1 MFKSLIGGGSHSFFG
16 GAVLVLL
23 LGILILSYFYA
34 KALKENSRLE
44 MEITILEGNT
54 KALEQSLQKQNEA
67 LKALSVEASKP
78 PKEIQLIK
86 KINPKD
92 SSCEA
97 ELRGYKQLFKEMGR

>member
-1 MFKSLIGGGSHSFFG
+1 
-16 GAVLVLL
+16 
-23 LGILILSYFYA
+23 
-34 KALKENSRLE
+34 

-54 KALEQSLQKQNEA
+54 KAVEQALQKQNEA
-67 LKALSVEASKP
+67 LEALRVEASKP
-78 PKEIQLIK
+78 PKEIQVIK

>member
-1 MFKSLIGGGSHSFFG
+1 MFKSLVGGGSHSFFG

-78 PKEIQLIK
+78 PKEIK
-86 KINPKD
+86 KINPKG